1 MSTISALTTDVINYL
16 RAKVT
21 GSTATSQDIVLQTKA
36 LEQLGSAQ
44 DLLNAVS
51 FEIPQNDLDWTQGQV
66 FTKSLAENTTLTFSN
81 FSIGQT
87 IDLVITTNGY
97 DLTLPAGITSVFGE
111 YNSAATT
118 VLVQIVC
125 TSSSPAQFWASYAL
139 KS

>member
-97 DLTLPAGITSVFGE
+97 DLTLPAGITSVFGA

-118 VLVQIVC
+118 VLVQVVC

>member
-118 VLVQIVC
+118 VLVQVVC

>member
-51 FEIPQNDLDWTQGQV
+51 FEIPANDLDWTQGQV
-66 FTKSLAENTTLTFSN
+66 FTKTLAEATTLTFSN
-81 FSIGQT
+81 FSVGQT
-87 IDLVITTNGY
+87 IDLVVTGNNFG
-97 DLTLPAGITSVFGE
+97 LTLPATVTITFGV
-111 YNSAATT
+111 YDSTT
-118 VLVQIVC
+118 TNLIQILC
-125 TSSSPAQFWASYAL
+125 TSSSPAQFWASIAQ
-139 KS
+139 

>member
-66 FTKSLAENTTLTFSN
+66 FTKALAENTTLTFSN

-87 IDLVITTNGY
+87 IDLVITTNGH
-97 DLTLPAGITSVFGE
+97 DLTLPAGITSVFGS

-118 VLVQIVC
+118 VLIQIVC